1 MFCPKCGEKL
11 PDDAKF
17 CSKCGAGV
25 TFGPVMRKPAPSSGA
40 TKKPKASQT
49 SSGVTAKKVVSL
61 FMENLKRECA
71 SGKSNASVSLDG
83 RSISTNQLIVIICAV
98 LAIVSAFMPWYQT
111 PSDNY
116 QTSQFVSDGI
126 SGLSTLAGGDESVG
140 DAYNLKESYAMWELP
155 QMADT
160 YRSYGVSNVDGIGS
174 VSGVWIL
181 TLIWAVALLLFALG
195 AYRYVRD
202 GIVRSS
208 IAGGI
213 ILGFSAF
220 MMMRVGGSA
229 GGTPMW
235 PMLCIV
241 LVAVTIVCEIMFSK
255 SQR

>member
-17 CSKCGAGV
+17 CSKCGSTVQVGCMPQSAS
-25 TFGPVMRKPAPSSGA
+25 KPPQASS
-40 TKKPKASQT
+40 KASSQN
-49 SSGVTAKKVVSL
+49 VVSL
-61 FMENLKRECA
+61 FMKNLKKEYA
-71 SGKSNASVSLDG
+71 SGKPSGSVEGASFDG

-116 QTSQFVSDGI
+116 QTSQFVSSGI
-126 SGLSTLAGGDESVG
+126 SGLSSLTGGDETAG
-140 DAYNLKESYAMWELP
+140 DAYDLKESYAMWELP